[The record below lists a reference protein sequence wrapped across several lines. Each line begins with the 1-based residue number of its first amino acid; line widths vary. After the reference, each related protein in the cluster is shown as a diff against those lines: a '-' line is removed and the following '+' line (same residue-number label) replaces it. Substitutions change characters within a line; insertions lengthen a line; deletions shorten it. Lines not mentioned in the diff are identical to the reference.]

1 MRRTAIVRN
10 ATSISRTHQAC
21 AFATIPHY
29 QRIHKAPDRA
39 SIAKV
44 ALGSEE
50 LSAALVAIR
59 RAPPSKSR
67 MDIKGI
73 ARLSLA
79 NVSAEA
85 APAPLPSRRRR
96 RLQRR
101 NPESQASSKLRPG
114 DVITTVS
121 EGPTERAATQ
131 PLGTLFTGN
140 SQVYRHGSGTVF
152 TPYQPLRYR
161 STSRGRTGSPTPA
174 SDMPRY
180 KSRLPAPVPTLQY
193 ITQASRPSVR
203 LQEPQ
208 KLLVILDLTGI
219 LLSRKRSA
227 RTYTARP
234 SLDRFLSYCFEQ
246 HSVLVWSSA
255 TPAKVTALCG
265 KLFSETQRQKLLGE
279 WDRESLGLTPRQY
292 RKYVQVYKRL
302 DTVWAS
308 ASLRYT
314 HPDSE
319 KGAVWDQS
327 NTVLIDDNALKASAQ
342 PHNLVQIPEFTKD
355 IPDPCDVLQETI
367 AYLEQCRMFEDV
379 SSFIRKTPLRLDL
392 DGAAASRW
400 KSGLGDM
407 DVGATKQPVAPISS

>member
-1 MRRTAIVRN
+1 
-10 ATSISRTHQAC
+10 
-21 AFATIPHY
+21 
-29 QRIHKAPDRA
+29 
-39 SIAKV
+39 
-44 ALGSEE
+44 
-50 LSAALVAIR
+50 
-59 RAPPSKSR
+59 

-121 EGPTERAATQ
+121 EGPTERAATVYRSVSYEGNGIALQQTSFGLPPGGGVYLPKPDRKGTIVLNRTVPAYQ

-140 SQVYRHGSGTVF
+140 SQVYRHGSGTVI
-152 TPYQPLRYR
+152 TPYQPLRSVTNSRRVPPWRIDKWYRYR

-265 KLFSETQRQKLLGE
+265 KLFSDTQRQKLLGE

-302 DTVWAS
+302 DTIWAS

-355 IPDPCDVLQETI
+355 IPDPCHVLQETI